1 MSELLA
7 ATLTAL
13 AQQEAESGCEMFLG
27 KPYRWYE
34 VHKLRC
40 INDHVSTR
48 YLKSEER
55 GNLCLACMEPVYLTF
70 PEDKDGPL
78 WGHKLTGGDDGK

>member
-27 KPYRWYE
+27 KPGRWYDA
-34 VHKLRC
+34 HKLRC
-40 INDHVSTR
+40 ANDHVSTR

-70 PEDKDGPL
+70 PEDEDGPL
-78 WGHKLTGGDDGK
+78 WGHKSTGESDE